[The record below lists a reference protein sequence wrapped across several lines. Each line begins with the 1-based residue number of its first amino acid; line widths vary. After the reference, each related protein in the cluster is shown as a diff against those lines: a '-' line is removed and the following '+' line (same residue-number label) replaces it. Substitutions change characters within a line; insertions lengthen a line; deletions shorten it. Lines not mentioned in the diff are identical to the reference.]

1 MNKQEFWPGGLYT
14 QTSEVDLKPLRPR
27 LVALGRE
34 ILGDSDDEDEAVRVA
49 SGARCY
55 CGRGCSYRCIYTA
68 PRHVGDAVSF
78 LNWPGNRMANC
89 RLASVIGNSVI
100 ERNFD
105 VHFDVGSA
113 GGRTFVELSK
123 IAKCARKIAVEPN
136 DSHRELLSVVVPGAE
151 IHPDIGA
158 VEPLR
163 GFRCVVTLAGVLNCV
178 PSSVVDDFVKTISTV
193 GAGSVIA
200 SLDFMRAPGRLFEFG
215 TKLKGAFG
223 DAIRLV
229 EFQADERNLVSVWE
243 VTS

>member
-1 MNKQEFWPGGLYT
+1 MKKEFWPGGLYA
-14 QTSEVDLKPLRPR
+14 QTSKVDLTPLRPR

-34 ILGDSDDEDEAVRVA
+34 ILGDTDDDDEAVRAA

-55 CGRGCSYRCIYTA
+55 CGRGCTFRCVYLQ

-123 IAKCARKIAVEPN
+123 IANSSRQIAVEPN

-151 IHPDIGA
+151 IHPNISG

-163 GFRCVVTLAGVLNCV
+163 GLRCLVTLAGVLNCA
-178 PSSVVDDFVKTISTV
+178 SSADVTEFVKSISTV

-200 SLDFMRAPGRLFEFG
+200 TLDFMRAPGRLFEFG

-229 EFQADERNLVSVWE
+229 EFQEDERNIVKVWE
-243 VTS
+243 VTR